1 MRSIKALSLFLF
13 VIFLANLSFADSGA
27 VTTDPVSPVQGT
39 DPSTATASAPAP
51 SNTAP
56 AAKPAEPAVTLAAEK
71 VDPAQ
76 VAKEEAAQ
84 AKVWAPPKKK
94 KVPLVL
100 QPFEFVISSVVD
112 AICFWKKD

>member
-1 MRSIKALSLFLF
+1 MKAVKALSLFLL
-13 VIFLANLSFADSGA
+13 VIFSIGLSFADSG
-27 VTTDPVSPVQGT
+27 TLPT
-39 DPSTATASAPAP
+39 DPSATASSTSVA
-51 SNTAP
+51 SNAAP

-84 AKVWAPPKKK
+84 TKAWAPKEKKK
-94 KVPLVL
+94 IPLVL
-100 QPFEFVISSVVD
+100 QPFEFVITSVVN